1 MQTMDA
7 IICNFKVWYLDPVEI
22 CKSLHVGPKWMK
34 DDDDYLKPFETK
46 KDKDTARNK
55 FHEENMKR
63 VAAYI
68 ANMMETW
75 VDMDC
80 IFASYHVQ

>member
-7 IICNFKVWYLDPVEI
+7 IICNFKVWYLDPVAI
-22 CKSLHVGPKWMK
+22 CKSLHAGPKWMK
-34 DDDDYLKPFETK
+34 DDGDYLKPFETK
-46 KDKDTARNK
+46 KDKDEARNK
-55 FHEENMKR
+55 FHEDTMKR

-68 ANMMETW
+68 ALIMETW

-80 IFASYHVQ
+80 IFVPYHV

>member
-7 IICNFKVWYLDPVEI
+7 IICNFKVWYLDPVVI
-22 CKSLHVGPKWMK
+22 CKSLHAGPKWMK
-34 DDDDYLKPFETK
+34 DDDDCLKSFETK

-80 IFASYHVQ
+80 IFAPYHVQ